1 MKKFLLLALAAC
13 LTFAAQAVTL
23 NWTIGQ
29 NESVTDKR
37 VSNPITGTSCNS
49 ASFAILVTFHTS
61 DIIAN
66 SQEELD
72 SGITIAR
79 MANWG
84 NSDYIKAFSGND
96 DVGFHTPAGNDAWS
110 EAVPPVQAGQSYLYS
125 MVYTKQDN
133 GDIVLTCYV
142 DNTKVH
148 TTTFTG
154 GLTGLEMNITAPT
167 DASVYTIEGATA
179 YHGTLTEDEIA
190 KMAANK
196 TTDIFSVPEPT
207 ALALLALGVAGLAL
221 RRKA

>member
-1 MKKFLLLALAAC
+1 MKKFLLLAFAAC

-23 NWTIGQ
+23 NWTIGK
-29 NESVTDKR
+29 NESVANKR
-37 VSNPITGTSCNS
+37 VSNPIEGTSCNS

-61 DIIAN
+61 DIL
-66 SQEELD
+66 SD
-72 SGITIAR
+72 VTILR
-79 MANWG
+79 MANWSHTDT
-84 NSDYIKAFSGND
+84 SDFLKAFAGNNDIGFNTPKGND
-96 DVGFHTPAGNDAWS
+96 KWS
-110 EAVPPVQAGQSYLYS
+110 EAVPPVQEGKSYLYS

-148 TTTFTG
+148 TTTFAG
-154 GLTGLEMNITAPT
+154 GVTGLEMNITAPT

-221 RRKA
+221 RRKMA

>member
-1 MKKFLLLALAAC
+1 MKKLMLLVFAAC
-13 LTFAAQAVTL
+13 LAFAAQAVTM

-29 NESVTDKR
+29 NESVANKR
-37 VSNPITGTSCNS
+37 VSDPISGASCAS

-61 DIIAN
+61 DIPQDI
-66 SQEELD
+66 E
-72 SGITIAR
+72 IAR

-84 NSDYIKAFSGND
+84 NSDYIKAFDVRN
-96 DVGFHTPAGNDAWS
+96 DVGFNTPAGNDAWS
-110 EAVPPVQAGQSYLYS
+110 EAIPSVQANQSYLYS

-133 GDIVLTCYV
+133 GDLVLTCYV

-154 GLTGLEMNITAPT
+154 GRTGLEMNIMAPT

-190 KMAANK
+190 TLVANK
-196 TTDIFSVPEPT
+196 TTDLTSVPEPT

-221 RRKA
+221 RRKMA

>member
-1 MKKFLLLALAAC
+1 MKKFLLLAFAAC
-13 LTFAAQAVTL
+13 LTFAAQAVTM
-23 NWTIGQ
+23 NWTIGK
-29 NESVTDKR
+29 NESVANKG
-37 VSNPITGTSCNS
+37 VSAYNSGAPCAS

-61 DIIAN
+61 DIPSIPDA
-66 SQEELD
+66 D
-72 SGITIAR
+72 GIEIAR

-84 NSDYIKAFSGND
+84 SSDYIKAFSGNN
-96 DVGFHTPAGNDAWS
+96 DVGFNTPAGNDAWS
-110 EAVPPVQAGQSYLYS
+110 EAVPPVQAGQSYLFS

-133 GDIVLTCYV
+133 GNLVLTCYV
-142 DNTKVH
+142 NNQKVH

-154 GLTGLEMNITAPT
+154 GRKGLEMNITAPT

-179 YHGTLTEDEIA
+179 YNGTLTEDEIA

-221 RRKA
+221 RRKMA

>member
-1 MKKFLLLALAAC
+1 MKKFLLLAFAAC

-23 NWTIGQ
+23 QWTIGK
-29 NESVTDKR
+29 NESVANKR
-37 VSNPITGTSCNS
+37 VSNPIEGTSCAS

-61 DIIAN
+61 DIPN
-66 SQEELD
+66 NVD
-72 SGITIAR
+72 IAR

-84 NSDYIKAFSGND
+84 NSDYIKAFDGNN
-96 DVGFHTPAGNDAWS
+96 DVGFNTPKGNDAWS
-110 EAVPPVQAGQSYLYS
+110 EAVPPVQAGQSYLFS

-148 TTTFTG
+148 TTTFAG

-221 RRKA
+221 RRKMA